1 MEREDIIQ
9 AVNSIFMER
18 FELDASELT
27 PEKNIVT
34 DLELD
39 SLDIVDMIV
48 GLQQKF
54 GIMLRDN
61 KDIRSVKTLGDVYDV
76 FEKLITENGKY
87 PLEELL
93 KELSEEDRKVLR
105 QFIRFEPLPF
115 VKRVVFIAVPHKG
128 SAMARSWIGRFGA
141 RLVRLPR
148 RLLDFRQ
155 DRKSVV

>member
-1 MEREDIIQ
+1 MEREEIIQ

-18 FELDASELT
+18 FELDAAELT

-61 KDIRSVKTLGDVYDV
+61 KDIRAVKTLNDVYDV
-76 FEKLITENGKY
+76 FEKLIAEHPEIAEK
-87 PLEELL
+87 L
-93 KELSEEDRKVLR
+93 K
-105 QFIRFEPLPF
+105 
-115 VKRVVFIAVPHKG
+115 
-128 SAMARSWIGRFGA
+128 
-141 RLVRLPR
+141 
-148 RLLDFRQ
+148 
-155 DRKSVV
+155 